1 VAKAI
6 GIDYGKKRVGIA
18 ISDSLQIIASA
29 FCTINTPDIFIFL
42 DDLLKKE
49 EIDCFVVGE
58 PKNLDGTPTDST
70 AITEKFV
77 EKLAKKHPQTSIK
90 RIDERFTSKIAKQ
103 SILDAGIKKMK
114 RRDKFL
120 VDKVSS
126 AIILQSYLD
135 KNRIQFSS

>member
-1 VAKAI
+1 MAKSL
-6 GIDYGKKRVGIA
+6 GIDYGKKRIGIA
-18 ISDSLQIIASA
+18 ISDSLQIIASSL
-29 FCTINTPDIFIFL
+29 TTVNTPDIFIFL
-42 DDLLKKE
+42 DDLLKKQ

-70 AITEKFV
+70 AITEEFV
-77 EKLAKKHPQTSIK
+77 AKLSKKYPHISIK

-114 RRDKFL
+114 RRDKAL
-120 VDKVSS
+120 VDKVSA

-135 KNRIQFSS
+135 AK

>member
-1 VAKAI
+1 MAKAL

-29 FCTINTPDIFIFL
+29 LTTVNTPDIFIFL
-42 DDLLKKE
+42 DDLLKKQ
-49 EIDCFVVGE
+49 EIDCFVIGE

-70 AITEKFV
+70 VITKEFV
-77 EKLAKKHPQTSIK
+77 AKLSKKYPHISIK

-114 RRDKFL
+114 RRDKAL
-120 VDKVSS
+120 VDKVSA

-135 KNRIQFSS
+135 ANN

>member
-1 VAKAI
+1 MAKAL
-6 GIDYGKKRVGIA
+6 GIDYGKKRIGIA

-29 FCTINTPDIFIFL
+29 LTTVNTPDIFIFL
-42 DDLLKKE
+42 DDLLKKQ

-70 AITEKFV
+70 AITEEFV
-77 EKLAKKHPQTSIK
+77 SKLSKKYSQIFIK

-114 RRDKFL
+114 RRDKAL
-120 VDKVSS
+120 VDKVSA

-135 KNRIQFSS
+135 AK

>member
-1 VAKAI
+1 MAKAI
-6 GIDYGKKRVGIA
+6 GIDYGKKRIGIA

-29 FCTINTPDIFIFL
+29 LTTIDTSNIFTFL
-42 DDLLKKE
+42 KDLSEKE
-49 EIDCFVVGE
+49 EIDCFVIGE

-70 AITEKFV
+70 VITKEFV
-77 EKLAKKHPQTSIK
+77 AKLSKKYPHISIK

-114 RRDKFL
+114 RRDKAL
-120 VDKVSS
+120 VDKVSA

-135 KNRIQFSS
+135 ANN

>member
-1 VAKAI
+1 MAKAL

-29 FCTINTPDIFIFL
+29 LTTIDTPNIFTFL
-42 DDLLKKE
+42 KDLLEKE

-58 PKNLDGTPTDST
+58 PKNLDGTSTDST
-70 AITEKFV
+70 VITKEFV
-77 EKLAKKHPQTSIK
+77 AKLSKKYPHISIK

-114 RRDKFL
+114 RRDKAL
-120 VDKVSS
+120 VDKVSA

-135 KNRIQFSS
+135 ANN